1 MATTTASES
10 RSAPLVNRTP
20 RETHDEIRARIRLR
34 QIEGAKRYA
43 DADRSDP
50 FAFSRAMTHIR
61 AGITRP
67 NNDGQAAE
75 YDAEPFS
82 EQRRTPTGESYTATV
97 YRNVVRP

>member
-43 DADRSDP
+43 DADRSETTCILD
-50 FAFSRAMTHIR
+50 HIEKV
-61 AGITRP
+61 
-67 NNDGQAAE
+67 AAIRGLL
-75 YDAEPFS
+75 P
-82 EQRRTPTGESYTATV
+82 ATKQEAA
-97 YRNVVRP
+97 